1 LQTGAELVTTE
12 LREILVMMN
21 PVAKVL
27 GSLVSYAYVKIKGT
41 IDFPLKRA
49 DKLFLYAEVS

>member
-1 LQTGAELVTTE
+1 MTE
-12 LREILVMMN
+12 LKEILVMMN

-27 GSLVSYAYVKIKGT
+27 GSLLPCAYVKIKSN
-41 IDFPLKRA
+41 IDFALKRA